1 MNEWMNEWMSNRR
14 EKYKR
19 MWITLIRITKNNK
32 YIKIKEDNEDILLVL
47 IIIESKIKKMI

>member
-14 EKYKR
+14 EVQTNVNNTNKNYK
-19 MWITLIRITKNNK
+19 INK

-47 IIIESKIKKMI
+47 IIIE